1 MKDTGLQN
9 LYIFLAEKMVKNYK
23 QGSQNILNK
32 LKTGITIDQW
42 VVLKY
47 IGENNGS
54 SQADIAKNSAKDAPT
69 TTRIIDQLVR
79 KKLVQRNADAKDRR
93 KFKVMV
99 TDKGLQL
106 IKKVVPEILSFYIP
120 CELVV
125 NPRCAYP
132 RFKCKNR
139 FNLSSHGDKVIRLS
153 PNFLFV
159 ENITITFKR
168 QRKYVLLIYLKVLI

>member
-1 MKDTGLQN
+1 MKDTGLEN

-54 SQADIAKNSAKDAPT
+54 SQVDIAKNSAKDAPT

-79 KKLVQRNADAKDRR
+79 KKLVQRKADTGDRR

-99 TDKGLQL
+99 TEKGTLL
-106 IKKVVPEILSFYIP
+106 IKKVVPEILKHRRNAIAGIKTTELNSFINS
-120 CELVV
+120 L
-125 NPRCAYP
+125 
-132 RFKCKNR
+132 KKILKN
-139 FNLSSHGDKVIRLS
+139 LD
-153 PNFLFV
+153 
-159 ENITITFKR
+159 
-168 QRKYVLLIYLKVLI
+168 

>member
-1 MKDTGLQN
+1 MKDTGLEN

-23 QGSQNILNK
+23 QGSQDILNH

-54 SQADIAKNSAKDAPT
+54 SQVDIAKNSAKDAPT

-79 KKLVQRNADAKDRR
+79 KKLVQRKADATDRR

-99 TDKGLQL
+99 TEKGTQL
-106 IKKVVPEILSFYIP
+106 IKKVVPEILKHRHNAVKGLKTS
-120 CELVV
+120 EM
-125 NPRCAYP
+125 N
-132 RFKCKNR
+132 NM
-139 FNLSSHGDKVIRLS
+139 
-153 PNFLFV
+153 
-159 ENITITFKR
+159 IT
-168 QRKYVLLIYLKVLI
+168 YLKRMLNNLK

>member
-1 MKDTGLQN
+1 MKDTGLEN

-23 QGSQNILNK
+23 QGSQNILNG

-54 SQADIAKNSAKDAPT
+54 NQVDIAKDSAKDAPT

-79 KKLVQRNADAKDRR
+79 KKLVQRKADATDRR
-93 KFKVMV
+93 KFKVMI

-106 IKKVVPEILSFYIP
+106 IKKVVPGILKHRHATVKGIKSS
-120 CELVV
+120 EL
-125 NPRCAYP
+125 NALI
-132 RFKCKNR
+132 KSLKKMLD
-139 FNLSSHGDKVIRLS
+139 NL
-153 PNFLFV
+153 
-159 ENITITFKR
+159 
-168 QRKYVLLIYLKVLI
+168 